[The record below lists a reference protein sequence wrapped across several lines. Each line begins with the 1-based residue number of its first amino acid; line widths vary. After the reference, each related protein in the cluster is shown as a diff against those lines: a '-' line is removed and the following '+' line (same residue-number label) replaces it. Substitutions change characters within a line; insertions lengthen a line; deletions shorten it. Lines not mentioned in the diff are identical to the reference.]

1 MSCSSVVLG
10 DETSVKWGTMKMTII
25 QSLIVYM
32 FIMAWCPGSFAQA
45 SSKEQV
51 IEVPFDFYRNEIIL
65 AVRVNGKGS
74 LLMMLDTGTDPSAVD
89 LNTAKE
95 IGLKLDPIG
104 RQAEGG
110 GTGVNLAY
118 ETKLPLL
125 EVSNLTAK
133 NVEAV
138 AMDLSQVSG
147 RLGKPING
155 ILGHSFLKG
164 RVVQIDYQRQRIRFY
179 SKSQHSET
187 VNQPNNLKRTV
198 LPFRYEDSIL
208 IDDVTVN
215 GKKVIGDLDT
225 GSDGT
230 FKLTPAAVSYL
241 GLEEEVIKAQASES
255 LGYNGIA
262 GNKEGRVGNV
272 TIGTISLDKPA
283 VIFFG
288 KGTGRDKKVWG
299 INIGNAFL
307 KDFIVTIDYRNKTL
321 TLERQ

>member
-1 MSCSSVVLG
+1 
-10 DETSVKWGTMKMTII
+10 MKVTFV
-25 QSLIVYM
+25 QSSLICM
-32 FIMAWCPGSFAQA
+32 FIMVWCPGSFAQA

-51 IEVPFDFYRNEIIL
+51 IEVLFVFHRNEIIL
-65 AVRVNGKGS
+65 AVKVNGKSS

-133 NVEAV
+133 NVQAV

-147 RLGKPING
+147 RLGKPIHG

-164 RVVQIDYQRQRIRFY
+164 RVVQIDYQTQRIRFY
-179 SKSQHSET
+179 SKSQPPEA
-187 VNQPNNLKRTV
+187 NQPNTLKRTV

-208 IDDVTVN
+208 
-215 GKKVIGDLDT
+215 
-225 GSDGT
+225 
-230 FKLTPAAVSYL
+230 
-241 GLEEEVIKAQASES
+241 
-255 LGYNGIA
+255 
-262 GNKEGRVGNV
+262 
-272 TIGTISLDKPA
+272 
-283 VIFFG
+283 
-288 KGTGRDKKVWG
+288 
-299 INIGNAFL
+299 
-307 KDFIVTIDYRNKTL
+307 
-321 TLERQ
+321 

>member
-1 MSCSSVVLG
+1 
-10 DETSVKWGTMKMTII
+10 
-25 QSLIVYM
+25 
-32 FIMAWCPGSFAQA
+32 
-45 SSKEQV
+45 
-51 IEVPFDFYRNEIIL
+51 
-65 AVRVNGKGS
+65 
-74 LLMMLDTGTDPSAVD
+74 
-89 LNTAKE
+89 
-95 IGLKLDPIG
+95 
-104 RQAEGG
+104 
-110 GTGVNLAY
+110 VNLAY

-133 NVEAV
+133 NVQAV

-147 RLGKPING
+147 RLGKSIKG

-164 RVVQIDYQRQRIRFY
+164 RVVQIDYQTQWIRFY
-179 SKSQHSET
+179 SKSQPSEA

-198 LPFRYEDSIL
+198 LPFRYEDNIL

-241 GLEEEVIKAQASES
+241 GLEEEVIKAQATES

-321 TLERQ
+321 TLERH

>member
-1 MSCSSVVLG
+1 MV
-10 DETSVKWGTMKMTII
+10 
-25 QSLIVYM
+25 
-32 FIMAWCPGSFAQA
+32 WCPGSFAQA

-51 IEVPFDFYRNEIIL
+51 IEVPFEFHRNEIIL
-65 AVRVNGKGS
+65 AVKVNGKGS

-110 GTGVNLAY
+110 GTSVNLAY
-118 ETKLPLL
+118 GTNLPLV
-125 EVSNLTAK
+125 EVNGLTAK
-133 NVEAV
+133 NVQAV

-147 RLGKPING
+147 RLGKPIKG

-164 RVVQIDYQRQRIRFY
+164 RVVQIDYQTQRIRFY
-179 SKSQHSET
+179 SKSQPSRS

-198 LPFRYEDSIL
+198 LPFHYEDSIL

-215 GKKVIGDLDT
+215 GKKVIGELDT

-241 GLEEEVIKAQASES
+241 GLEEEVIKAQATES

-262 GNKEGRVGNV
+262 GNKEGKVGNV
-272 TIGTISLDKPA
+272 TIGTISLDEPA

-321 TLERQ
+321 TLERH

>member
-10 DETSVKWGTMKMTII
+10 DERRARLGTMKGTFI
-25 QSLIVYM
+25 QSLVVCM
-32 FIMAWCPGSFAQA
+32 FIMIWCPGSFAQA

-65 AVRVNGKGS
+65 AVKVNGKGPF
-74 LLMMLDTGTDPSAVD
+74 LMMLDTGTDPSAVD
-89 LNTAKE
+89 LNTARE

-125 EVSNLTAK
+125 EVNNLTAK
-133 NVEAV
+133 NVQAV
-138 AMDLSQVSG
+138 AMDLSHVSG
-147 RLGKPING
+147 RLGKPIHG

-164 RVVQIDYQRQRIRFY
+164 RVVQIDYPTHRIRF
-179 SKSQHSET
+179 SKSQPSEA

-230 FKLTPAAVSYL
+230 FKLTPAAVSYI
-241 GLEEEVIKAQASES
+241 GLEEEVIKAQATES
-255 LGYNGIA
+255 VGYNGIA
-262 GNKEGRVGNV
+262 GNREGKVRNV
-272 TIGTISLDKPA
+272 TIGTISLDGPA

-307 KDFIVTIDYRNKTL
+307 KDFIVTIDYRNRTL